1 MYEEPFQYEISQSR
15 QWSFLSFQVMEFRQS
30 TTTIKTYD
38 DDNVDDDHFVKCVV
52 LNDCVLGYMLITPT
66 CIEHLP
72 FVLP

>member
-1 MYEEPFQYEISQSR
+1 
-15 QWSFLSFQVMEFRQS
+15 MEFRQS